1 MATRAFTLSD
11 VVSGSSTVVTWTGLL
26 NGDDGDPFTR
36 SSIYSDRS
44 VQVLGT
50 VGAGGTVS
58 LEGSNVTTP
67 TVNGDWFIM
76 NDPQG
81 NALTFTTNTSG
92 KAVLEN
98 VRHIRPRVTAGDG
111 TTNLTVHLLLSTTA
125 RG

>member
-1 MATRAFTLSD
+1 MATRTATFSD
-11 VVSGSSTVVTWTGLL
+11 IFAGRSLICTWTGLL
-26 NGDDGDPFTR
+26 NGDDGNAF
-36 SSIYSDRS
+36 SEGSIYSDRS

-50 VGAGGTVS
+50 VGAGGTIS

-67 TVNGDWFIM
+67 TVNADWFIM

-98 VRHIRPRVTAGDG
+98 VRHMRPRVTAGDG
-111 TTNLTVHLLLSTTA
+111 TTDLTVHLLLSTTA